1 MQLYTSFLPI
11 HPIEEMFSKVKACL
25 RENDM
30 AIQSI
35 DQTGV
40 VSFVEAAFS
49 TVNQRDIH
57 GWYKNAGYV
66 HM

>member
-1 MQLYTSFLPI
+1 
-11 HPIEEMFSKVKACL
+11 
-25 RENDM
+25 M